1 MKWWRKEKLE
11 STGSVLYRGKLPPR
25 AANFAYL
32 EDLGIE
38 LREAPATEVAHF
50 RLEANHARW
59 GKAVITCLRDA
70 PVPPDLLVDFDPRL
84 LPAEKELVKTAGSS
98 VSVSLASTEGNVLR
112 ERKHLL
118 HYLRAVMADDA
129 LAAVDHTAQAFW
141 SRDDLDDELSHD
153 AELDIL
159 SLFTVHALTR
169 DDGSCF
175 WMHTHGLSEIGHFDF
190 DILDPSPDLS
200 GNPSAWDVVRAMA
213 LSVVEENARWDGD
226 AVEIVGGRAPIRFVP
241 AAICRDDVGGRYDEW
256 KKLLDPEHMARHAVA
271 CDPGGKLL
279 GLFRRQT
286 RPSQWLSSPLGEDLP
301 ILFSDGAS
309 ELMAQ
314 RARATWPVFRRAR
327 EELAGLPLPS
337 LAKLRYETPKGQAEH
352 LWFEVEGCTESSVD
366 ATLVNQP
373 WGEIGLEQ
381 GDRRVH
387 DLERLSD
394 WMMLTPAGSISPRS
408 TRLLRF
414 VREHRSEFERAL
426 AERD

>member
-1 MKWWRKEKLE
+1 MKWWRKQKLE
-11 STGSVLYRGKLPPR
+11 CTGSVLYRGKIPPR

-32 EDLGIE
+32 KDLEIE
-38 LREAPATEVAHF
+38 LREAPATELAHF
-50 RLEANHARW
+50 RLEASHPRW

-70 PVPPDLLVDFDPRL
+70 TLPPDLLIDFDPRL
-84 LPAEKELVKTAGSS
+84 LPTEKELVKTAGSS
-98 VSVSLASTEGNVLR
+98 VAISLETTEGNVLR

-175 WMHTHGLSEIGHFDF
+175 WMHTHVLSESGHFDF

-200 GNPSAWDVVRAMA
+200 KNPSAWDVVRAMA
-213 LSVVEENARWDGD
+213 LSVVEENARWDAD
-226 AVEIVGGRAPIRFVP
+226 PVEIVGGRAPIRFVP
-241 AAICRDDVGGRYDEW
+241 AAICRDDVGSRHQEW
-256 KKLLDPEHMARHAVA
+256 KELLDSEHLARHAVA

-286 RPSQWLSSPLGEDLP
+286 RPSQWLSCPLGDDLP

-309 ELMAQ
+309 ELMAR
-314 RARATWPVFRRAR
+314 RARATWPVLCRAR
-327 EELAGLPLPS
+327 EELAGLPLPA
-337 LAKLRYETPKGQAEH
+337 LAKLRYETPDGQAEH
-352 LWFEVEGCTESSVD
+352 LWFEVEGCTEDSVD
-366 ATLVNQP
+366 ATLVNEP
-373 WGEIGLEQ
+373 WGEIGLKQ